1 VTVDEGI
8 RYLHSSGAKITETR
22 VAIMQSLE
30 NRYDHP
36 SAEQLF
42 IELKPKH
49 PTLSIATVYS
59 TAQLLAKASLL
70 RILSIDEKKVYFDPN
85 LEPHGHFMCK
95 SCKKVFDIPV
105 DFSAIFKFDA
115 PTCISSIDTADVF
128 YYGLCTNCDTRCR
141 TAARG

>member
-1 VTVDEGI
+1 MDEGI
-8 RYLHSSGAKITETR
+8 RYLQNSGAKITETR

-49 PTLSIATVYS
+49 PTLSIATIYS
-59 TAQLLAKASLL
+59 TTQLLARASLL

-85 LEPHGHFMCK
+85 LTPHGHFMCRT
-95 SCKKVFDIPV
+95 CKRLFDIPV
-105 DFSAIFKFDA
+105 DYESIFRFDT
-115 PTCISSIDTADVF
+115 PSGISSVEAAEVF
-128 YYGLCTNCDTRCR
+128 FYGLCTKCDGKRR
-141 TAARG
+141 PMAKV